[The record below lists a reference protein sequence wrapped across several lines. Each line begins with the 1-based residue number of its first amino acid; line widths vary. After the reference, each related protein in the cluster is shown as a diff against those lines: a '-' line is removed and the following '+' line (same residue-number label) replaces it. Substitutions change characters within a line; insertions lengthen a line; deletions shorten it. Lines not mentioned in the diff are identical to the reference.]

1 MKYQYLSERSA
12 NYSIKVTNPKDVL
25 PVLRRYRN
33 YKQEAFLCITLDGS
47 HNIITVR
54 IISIG
59 LLNRTLVHPRE
70 VFADA
75 ITDRAAAIILA
86 HNHPS
91 GNVEPSEEDIQ
102 ITKRMKDAGSIL
114 GIEIL
119 DHIII
124 GKILDYFSFLEEG
137 KI

>member
-1 MKYQYLSERSA
+1 MKYQYLSERKEK
-12 NYSIKVTNPKDVL
+12 YSIKVTNPKDLL
-25 PVLRRYRN
+25 PALRRYRN

-70 VFADA
+70 VFVGA
-75 ITDRAAAIILA
+75 IEDRAAAIILC

-102 ITKRMKDAGSIL
+102 ITKRMKDAGEIL
-114 GIEIL
+114 GIAIL

-124 GKILDYFSFLEEG
+124 GKIPDYYSFLESG

>member
-12 NYSIKVTNPKDVL
+12 NYSIKVTTPKDVL
-25 PVLRRYRN
+25 PILRRYRN
-33 YKQEAFLCITLDGS
+33 YKQEAFICITLNGS

-59 LLNRTLVHPRE
+59 ILNRTLVHPRE
-70 VFADA
+70 VFVGA
-75 ITDRAAAIILA
+75 IKDHAAAVILC

-91 GNVEPSEEDIQ
+91 GNIDPSEEDIQ
-102 ITKRMKDAGSIL
+102 ITKRLKDAGSIL

-124 GKILDYFSFLEEG
+124 GKIPDYYSFLEEG